1 MKAKILLADDEKDII
16 EFLKYN
22 LEIEGFEVITAYDG
36 EEALD
41 KINQNP
47 DLILL
52 DIMMPKVDGFEVC
65 RRIRKIAGFEK
76 TPVIFLTAKSGEL
89 DEIQGLEL
97 GANDYIKK
105 PISPK
110 KLIARVKAN
119 LRNMEPASEPAKIS
133 IGPLII
139 DKDNYTVFVGSEER
153 IFPRKEFE
161 LLYYLANHPGKV
173 FSRDVLLKDI
183 WGTGVYVVDRTID
196 VHIRK
201 IREKLDG
208 NADLIETIKGVGY
221 RFKRVE

>member
-36 EEALD
+36 EEALS
-41 KINQNP
+41 KISQKP

-65 RRIRKIAGFEK
+65 NRIRQIPGFEK

-89 DEIQGLEL
+89 DEIHGLEL

-119 LRNMEPASEPAKIS
+119 LRNLEPASEPASIS
-133 IGPLII
+133 IGPLVIN
-139 DKDNYTVFVGSEER
+139 KDNYTVFIEKVEK

-173 FSRDVLLKDI
+173 FSRDTLLKDI

-201 IREKLDG
+201 IREKLDDH
-208 NADLIETIKGVGY
+208 ADLIETIKGVGY
-221 RFKRVE
+221 RFKRGE

>member
-41 KINQNP
+41 KTNQNP

-52 DIMMPKVDGFEVC
+52 DIMMPKLEGFEVC
-65 RRIRKIAGFEK
+65 RRIRKMSGFEK

-119 LRNMEPASEPAKIS
+119 LRNMEPASEPAKIN
-133 IGPLII
+133 IGPLVI
-139 DKDNYTVFVGSEER
+139 DKDNYTVFVGKEER

-208 NADLIETIKGVGY
+208 HSDMIETIKGVGY